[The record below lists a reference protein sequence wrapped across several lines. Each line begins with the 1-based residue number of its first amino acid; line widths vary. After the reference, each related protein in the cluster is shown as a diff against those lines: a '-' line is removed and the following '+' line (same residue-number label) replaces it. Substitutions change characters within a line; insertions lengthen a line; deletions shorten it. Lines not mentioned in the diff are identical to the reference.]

1 MIDLF
6 DAPLRT
12 STMIKKRHLRRMRG
26 MLVAALAGLAAPLVL
41 AGAPR
46 DAWAQKSGGHEDIA
60 LAIGETRTLSAV
72 GIREYSEGVKGIVDV
87 VPTPDGRTFILTGKK
102 EGTTTLLLINNSGG
116 QTTYEI
122 NVAKRNVGL
131 VEREVQELIKDISGP
146 KTRRIGARVFIDGS
160 VATPAE
166 KARVDQIAGL
176 YGEQVQS
183 IVTVGRFEERK
194 LLVRLDF
201 FFVQYEKTSGYNAG
215 VGWPASIGGLQ
226 LNGNQPVFENSYT
239 FDFITRTSTT
249 AQASIVNQPMPR
261 LDIAARRGWVKIA
274 KQSSVITANG
284 NEATFQNGGEV
295 NFIVQTGFA
304 AQIASVKFGTN
315 VTVLPRYDSNTRD
328 VELKLAADVA
338 DLTPERSTNGPPGR
352 ATTKLETQV
361 TLKLGQA
368 LILSGIKT
376 ATQRRQI
383 NGLPGL
389 SEIPVLGVL
398 FGSHGNEKAEVEG
411 AVFIVPSIVDTVPK
425 SALELIN
432 NAMTTYK
439 EYSGDIEYVDAYP
452 KTPPNA
458 K

>member
-1 MIDLF
+1 MIGGSMTSRGLL
-6 DAPLRT
+6 ACGPLRAGL
-12 STMIKKRHLRRMRG
+12 LRLALG
-26 MLVAALAGLAAPLVL
+26 AAVVVPVVAAPGVAL
-41 AGAPR
+41 
-46 DAWAQKSGGHEDIA
+46 AQKGAAHDDIA
-60 LAIGETRTLSAV
+60 LAIGETRTLPAT

-87 VPTPDGRTFILTGKK
+87 VPTPDGKTFILTGKK
-102 EGTTTLLLINNSGG
+102 EGTTTLLLIANNGA

-122 NVAKRNVGL
+122 NVARRNVGL
-131 VEREVQELIKDISGP
+131 VEREIQELIRDISGP

-166 KARVDQIAGL
+166 KARVDEIASL
-176 YGEQVQS
+176 YGDQVQS

-215 VGWPASIGGLQ
+215 IGWPATIGGLQ
-226 LNGNQPVFENSYT
+226 VQGNDPVFQNSYA
-239 FDFITRTSTT
+239 FDFISRTSTA
-249 AQASIVNQPMPR
+249 AQASVVNQPMPR
-261 LDIAARRGWVKIA
+261 LDIAARKGWVKIA

-284 NEATFQNGGEV
+284 NEATFQSGGEQ
-295 NFIVQTGFA
+295 NFLVTTGFA
-304 AQIASVKFGTN
+304 ANIVQVKYGTN
-315 VTVLPRYDSNTRD
+315 VAVLPRYDSNTRD
-328 VELKLAADVA
+328 VELKLSTDVA
-338 DLTPERSTNGPPGR
+338 DLTPPAAANGPPGR
-352 ATTKLETQV
+352 TTTKLETQV

-368 LILSGIKT
+368 LVLSGIKT
-376 ATQRRQI
+376 AAQRHNV

-398 FGSHGNEKAEVEG
+398 FGSHGDDKQELEG

-432 NAMTTYK
+432 NAMSTYK
-439 EYSGDIEYVDAYP
+439 EFSGEIEYVDAYP
-452 KTPPNA
+452 KAPPSA

>member
-1 MIDLF
+1 MIHHF
-6 DAPLRT
+6 DASPRSSSTTSEGRRLRCA
-12 STMIKKRHLRRMRG
+12 RRV
-26 MLVAALAGLAAPLVL
+26 LLAALVGLAAPVVV
-41 AGAPR
+41 AGAPH
-46 DAWAQKSGGHEDIA
+46 DAWAQKSGSHEDIA

-87 VPTPDGRTFILTGKK
+87 VPTPDGRTFILTGKR

-166 KARVDQIAGL
+166 KDRVDQIASL

-215 VGWPASIGGLQ
+215 VGWPASIGGQ
-226 LNGNQPVFENSYT
+226 GVFQNSYT
-239 FDFITRTSTT
+239 FDFVTRTTTT

-261 LDIAARRGWVKIA
+261 LDLAARRGWVKIA

-284 NEATFQNGGEV
+284 NQATFENGGEV
-295 NFIVQTGFA
+295 NFLVQTGFA
-304 AQIASVKFGTN
+304 AQITSVKFGTN

-368 LILSGIKT
+368 LILSGIKN
-376 ATQRRQI
+376 ATQRHQVS
-383 NGLPGL
+383 GLPGL
-389 SEIPVLGVL
+389 SDIPVLGVL
-398 FGSHGNEKAEVEG
+398 FGSHGNEKAELEG

-425 SALELIN
+425 SALELID

-439 EYSGDIEYVDAYP
+439 EYSGEIEYVDAFP
-452 KTPPNA
+452 KTPPSA

>member
-1 MIDLF
+1 MTFLRSRL
-6 DAPLRT
+6 LRT
-12 STMIKKRHLRRMRG
+12 GAVL
-26 MLVAALAGLAAPLVL
+26 AALASAAVPTFLL
-41 AGAPR
+41 SH

-60 LAIGETRTLSAV
+60 LAIGETRTLSAA

-87 VPTPDGRTFILTGKK
+87 VPTPDGKTFILTGRK
-102 EGTTTLLLINNSGG
+102 EGTTTLLLINNAGG

-146 KTRRIGARVFIDGS
+146 KTRRIGARVFIDGA

-166 KARVDQIAGL
+166 KTRVDQIASL
-176 YGEQVQS
+176 YGDQVQS

-201 FFVQYEKTSGYNAG
+201 FFVQYEKSSGYNAG
-215 VGWPASIGGLQ
+215 IGWPASIGGLQ
-226 LNGNQPVFENSYT
+226 LNGNQPVFQNEYT
-239 FDFITRTSTT
+239 FDFITRTSTS

-295 NFIVQTGFA
+295 NFLVQTGFA
-304 AQIASVKFGTN
+304 AQIQSVKFGTN

-338 DLTPERSTNGPPGR
+338 DLTPERSANGPPGR
-352 ATTKLETQV
+352 TTTKLETQV

-376 ATQRRQI
+376 ATQRHTT

-398 FGSHGNEKAEVEG
+398 FGTHGNEKAEVEG

-432 NAMTTYK
+432 NAMSTYK
-439 EYSGDIEYVDAYP
+439 DYSGDIEYVDAYP

>member
-1 MIDLF
+1 MIDGG
-6 DAPLRT
+6 DGRPRKGH
-12 STMIKKRHLRRMRG
+12 SERMRIG
-26 MLVAALAGLAAPLVL
+26 VLLAAMAGLAAPLAL
-41 AGAPR
+41 APR

-60 LAIGETRTLSAV
+60 LAIGETRTLSAA

-87 VPTPDGRTFILTGKK
+87 IPTPDGRTFVLTGKK
-102 EGTTTLLLINNSGG
+102 EGTTTLLLISNTGA

-166 KARVDQIAGL
+166 KDRVDQIAGL

-215 VGWPASIGGLQ
+215 IGWPASIGGTQ
-226 LNGNQPVFENSYT
+226 AGVTDPVFQNNYN
-239 FDFITRTSTT
+239 FDFITRTTTT
-249 AQASIVNQPMPR
+249 AQASVVNQPMPR

-284 NEATFQNGGEV
+284 NAATFQNGGEQ
-295 NFIVQTGFA
+295 NFITGGA
-304 AQIASVKFGTN
+304 GSGLVSQLVSVKFGTDIS
-315 VTVLPRYDSNTRD
+315 VLPRYDSNTRD

-338 DLTPERSTNGPPGR
+338 DLTPASQPGGPPGR
-352 ATTKLETQV
+352 TTAKLETQV

-376 ATQRRQI
+376 ATQRHLI

-398 FGSHGNEKAEVEG
+398 FGTHGHDRADTEG

-439 EYSGDIEYVDAYP
+439 EYSGEIEYVDTYP